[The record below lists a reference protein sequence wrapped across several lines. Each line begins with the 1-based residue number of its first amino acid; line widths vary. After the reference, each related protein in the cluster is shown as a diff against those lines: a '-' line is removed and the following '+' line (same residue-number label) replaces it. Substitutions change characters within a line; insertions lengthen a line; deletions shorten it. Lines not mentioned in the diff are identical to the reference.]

1 MNAVESRN
9 DLMLDFLA
17 GAGWGA
23 AERRPLPGD
32 ASTRRYIRLHL
43 GGRTALLM
51 DQPQNVETATAPAA
65 ATPDQR
71 RALGYNA
78 LARLAGADCGRFV
91 ATADYLRR
99 CGLKAP
105 EIYAADIPHGFLVIE
120 DLGNDLYTDILQR
133 DGDER
138 GLYEAAIDALV
149 ALHELPAPAQLSPE
163 KPLFAYDEAAMLA
176 EIDLLTDW
184 FFPLALG
191 RTADAAETGHH
202 RALWSTALK
211 HLDGGPK
218 VFVHRDYHAQN
229 LLWRGSLSGLA
240 RVGIIDFQD
249 AVSGSPAYD
258 IVSLLEDA
266 RRDVSPDLGE
276 AMTVHYLGRS
286 RCGNSAGDRDHF
298 RASAAVLAAQRNV
311 KIAGIFARL
320 AKRDSK
326 PRYLAHLPRVWGYL
340 ERDLRHEVLAPV
352 KDWYGATIPPV
363 ARNIGASAT

>member
-1 MNAVESRN
+1 MNAVGSRT

-43 GGRTALLM
+43 GERTAMLM
-51 DQPQNVETATAPAA
+51 DQPQNVESATAPAT

-78 LARLAGADCGRFV
+78 LARLAGADCGRFI

-105 EIYAADIPHGFLVIE
+105 EIYAADISHGFLVIE
-120 DLGNDLYTDILQR
+120 DLGNDLYTDILHQ

-138 GLYEAAIDALV
+138 KLYEAAIDALI
-149 ALHELPAPAQLSPE
+149 ALHELPAPAQLSAE
-163 KPLFAYDEAAMLA
+163 KPLFPYDDAAMLA

-191 RTADAAETGHH
+191 RAADADEAAHH
-202 RALWSTALK
+202 RALWSAALK

-258 IVSLLEDA
+258 VVSLLEDA
-266 RRDVSPDLGE
+266 RRDVSPELSD
-276 AMTVHYLGRS
+276 AMTAHYLGRS
-286 RCGNSAGDRDHF
+286 RCGGSPGNRDHF

-326 PRYLAHLPRVWGYL
+326 PRYLAHLPRVWRYL

-352 KDWYGATIPPV
+352 KDWYDAKIPAQ
-363 ARNIGASAT
+363 ARNIGASVP